1 MHMTPDIQ
9 FIRNNELHKI
19 LALGRTAVDC
29 GIADGVLP
37 PRISIGKR
45 AAGFLKHELEAVIIA
60 RAAGRSDEEI
70 KVLVSRLVLSREETL
85 AALTKYLH

>member
-1 MHMTPDIQ
+1 MTPNIQ
-9 FIRNNELHKI
+9 FIRSKDVNKI

-29 GIADGVLP
+29 GIADGVIP

-60 RAAGRSDEEI
+60 RAAGRSDEAI
-70 KVLVSRLVLSREETL
+70 RSLVTQLVLSREVTL
-85 AALTKYLH
+85 ATLTAYLH

>member
-1 MHMTPDIQ
+1 MTPNIQ
-9 FIRNNELHKI
+9 FIRSNEVHKI

-29 GIADGVLP
+29 GIADGVIP

-60 RAAGRSDEEI
+60 RAAGRSDEAI
-70 KVLVSRLVLSREETL
+70 RSLVTQLVLSREATL
-85 AALTKYLH
+85 ATLTAYLH

>member
-1 MHMTPDIQ
+1 MTPDIQ
-9 FIRNNELHKI
+9 FIRNNELYKI

-29 GIADGVLP
+29 GIADGVIP

-60 RAAGRSDEEI
+60 RAAGRSDKEI
-70 KVLVSRLVLSREETL
+70 KFLVNQLVLSREVTL
-85 AALTKYLH
+85 ATLTAYLH